1 MSPKASKLLS
11 ALASAGILGTSLAYS
26 PVSQAFDFGNMMNP
40 SKWMG
45 GGRDRYDDDY
55 YDDGPY
61 GGSYGGPYG
70 GPYGRPYGG
79 YGPGPYGGGPY
90 APPGPYG
97 APGYRA
103 ARRRMRPQ
111 LRQPLRRPPP
121 RQSQRKAAARSTRS
135 SAAYKSWRRSSNR
148 RHPRLRVTGDRL
160 HLPRPTTGAPPP
172 HSVRWARIEAIS
184 VKSPAIA

>member
-97 APGYRA
+97 APGIA
-103 ARRRMRPQ
+103 QRRRHAPAA
-111 LRQPLRRPPP
+111 P
-121 RQSQRKAAARSTRS
+121 AAAP
-135 SAAYKSWRRSSNR
+135 AATSPVKASGKQQRDRRAQAPHTKSWRRSSNR